1 MALGFTFTDDP
12 LVPRTTTA
20 KVVQLPELRSD
31 IDTVRARL
39 GLEPVSWTDPTLIAH
54 VTPIK
59 RMHVI
64 DFRPALDAA
73 YQKAG
78 KPLPAYT
85 DATIVVAQNVV
96 KANHLNDV
104 RGVFRTLF
112 TPTITGPLH
121 AGSRTVSG
129 TGIPGSSVQ
138 LFVNGVAR
146 WAPSIVNALGQWT
159 VANLTHAL
167 GENDVV
173 TAQETTYP
181 ACPNP
186 LPASGMT
193 APCQFPDSWVL
204 AWTRVT
210 YDDPRIPIPNATFFG
225 FVINITVRPGL
236 TTGVGT
242 IGVRALFHA
251 STEPSWSPDGTQLI
265 VTGTNYATT
274 LQFLLGST
282 TWVQTLTSEFEFV
295 PVVGTI
301 VGCLHITPN
310 VTGAACVV
318 PLPSV
323 LQLVDA
329 GTGARDG
336 TITSPFAGIPGVR
349 IRLVYRRY
357 CFRVQRDPVLGA
369 AAAGHCRHGSEWRE
383 CSAASHPTLSE
394 HSAARCQTG
403 PLESRRRAHRAHA
416 DHRELGADPHR

>member
-1 MALGFTFTDDP
+1 MWAIRAEPGFVGQVPGDAGIPIGRHGDLRRGRITPDRTLTTSRPLDSILGQIGLWTFCILAWDAAPVSLGLTFSDDP

-54 VTPIK
+54 VAPIK

-146 WAPSIVNALGQWT
+146 
-159 VANLTHAL
+159 
-167 GENDVV
+167 
-173 TAQETTYP
+173 
-181 ACPNP
+181 
-186 LPASGMT
+186 
-193 APCQFPDSWVL
+193 
-204 AWTRVT
+204 
-210 YDDPRIPIPNATFFG
+210 
-225 FVINITVRPGL
+225 
-236 TTGVGT
+236 
-242 IGVRALFHA
+242 
-251 STEPSWSPDGTQLI
+251 
-265 VTGTNYATT
+265 
-274 LQFLLGST
+274 
-282 TWVQTLTSEFEFV
+282 
-295 PVVGTI
+295 
-301 VGCLHITPN
+301 
-310 VTGAACVV
+310 
-318 PLPSV
+318 
-323 LQLVDA
+323 
-329 GTGARDG
+329 
-336 TITSPFAGIPGVR
+336 
-349 IRLVYRRY
+349 
-357 CFRVQRDPVLGA
+357 
-369 AAAGHCRHGSEWRE
+369 
-383 CSAASHPTLSE
+383 
-394 HSAARCQTG
+394 
-403 PLESRRRAHRAHA
+403 
-416 DHRELGADPHR
+416 